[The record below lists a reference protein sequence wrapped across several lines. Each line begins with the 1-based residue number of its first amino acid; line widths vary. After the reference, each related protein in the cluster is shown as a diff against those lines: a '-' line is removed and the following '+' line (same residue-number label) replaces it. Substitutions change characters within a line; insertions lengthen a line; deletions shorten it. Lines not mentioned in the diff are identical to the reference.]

1 LLIGP
6 VVAGTIND
14 WVPAPGSVVCWHPS
28 SAARAKAREAPI
40 SAVPASYI
48 QARLIRGF
56 SEQASRGLDYSRLLI
71 ATCDVAGQC
80 DIRAVTYVIN
90 AHLRRHDTYRSWFE
104 YKDAEHIVRHTIADA
119 ADIEFVPV
127 EHGEMTTAEL
137 RDHILAT
144 PNPLQWDCFRFGVIQ
159 GANHFTFYI
168 SIDHLHVDGQFVGV
182 ILMEFQMMYAALVGG
197 AAPIQLPEAGS
208 YDDYCVREHRY
219 TSALTLDSPQVR
231 AWIEFAENNDG
242 TLPYFPLPLGDLSV
256 PCSGDLL
263 TVTLMDEQQT
273 QRFESACIAGG
284 ARFSGGVFACA
295 ALVEHELTGAETFH
309 VITPTDTRRTPTESM
324 TTGWFTG
331 LVPITF
337 PVTAASFGDT
347 ARAAQASFDSRTNL
361 AHVPFDRVVEL
372 APPELGLRRPQPGN
386 LVLSYL
392 DASVAPL
399 SAVAR
404 SQLGGLNFRGYHE
417 GRVSHQVSVW
427 VNRFEK
433 ETTVTVLFPNNPVAR
448 ESVARY
454 LAAMKSVYVRVADG
468 RHSGTFAQRRPG
480 LIRIQ
485 VNNGASLSEVK
496 NLPEGCGT

>member
-1 LLIGP
+1 LYIGP
-6 VVAGTIND
+6 VEVATIDD
-14 WVPAPGSVVCWHPS
+14 WVPGAGSVVCWHAS
-28 SAARAKAREAPI
+28 SKALAKARQAPI
-40 SAVPASYI
+40 SAVPASYQ
-48 QARLIRGF
+48 QAQHLRRYC
-56 SEQASRGLDYSRLLI
+56 EHAARGLDLSRLGIFTWDI
-71 ATCDVAGQC
+71 AGRC
-80 DIRAVTYVIN
+80 DIRAMTYVIN

-104 YKDAEHIVRHTIADA
+104 YKDAEQIVRYTIADP
-119 ADIEFVPV
+119 ADIQLVPV
-127 EHGEMTTAEL
+127 EHGQMTTAEF
-137 RDHILAT
+137 RDHISA
-144 PNPLQWDCFRFGVIQ
+144 PHPLQWDCFRFGVIQ
-159 GANHFTFYI
+159 GADHFTFYA
-168 SIDHLHVDGQFVGV
+168 SIEHLHADPMLMGVAFVE
-182 ILMEFQMMYAALVGG
+182 IHMMYTALVGG
-197 AAPIQLPEAGS
+197 AAPIQLPQAGS
-208 YDDYCVREHRY
+208 YDDYCVRQHRY

-331 LVPITF
+331 LVPITV

-454 LAAMKSVYVRVADG
+454 LAAMKSMYVRVADD

-485 VNNGASLSEVK
+485 VNNGALLSEVK

>member
-1 LLIGP
+1 
-6 VVAGTIND
+6 
-14 WVPAPGSVVCWHPS
+14 
-28 SAARAKAREAPI
+28 
-40 SAVPASYI
+40 
-48 QARLIRGF
+48 
-56 SEQASRGLDYSRLLI
+56 
-71 ATCDVAGQC
+71 
-80 DIRAVTYVIN
+80 
-90 AHLRRHDTYRSWFE
+90 
-104 YKDAEHIVRHTIADA
+104 
-119 ADIEFVPV
+119 
-127 EHGEMTTAEL
+127 
-137 RDHILAT
+137 
-144 PNPLQWDCFRFGVIQ
+144 
-159 GANHFTFYI
+159 
-168 SIDHLHVDGQFVGV
+168 
-182 ILMEFQMMYAALVGG
+182 
-197 AAPIQLPEAGS
+197 
-208 YDDYCVREHRY
+208 
-219 TSALTLDSPQVR
+219 
-231 AWIEFAENNDG
+231 
-242 TLPYFPLPLGDLSV
+242 
-256 PCSGDLL
+256 
-263 TVTLMDEQQT
+263 
-273 QRFESACIAGG
+273 
-284 ARFSGGVFACA
+284 
-295 ALVEHELTGAETFH
+295 
-309 VITPTDTRRTPTESM
+309 M

-331 LVPITF
+331 LVPITV

-454 LAAMKSVYVRVADG
+454 LAAMKSMYVRVADD

-485 VNNGASLSEVK
+485 VNNGALLSEVK